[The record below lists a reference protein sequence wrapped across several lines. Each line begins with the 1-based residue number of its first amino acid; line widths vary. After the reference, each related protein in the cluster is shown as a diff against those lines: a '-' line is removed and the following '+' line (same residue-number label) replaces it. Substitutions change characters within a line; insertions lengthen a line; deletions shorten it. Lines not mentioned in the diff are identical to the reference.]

1 MVRHPLLS
9 VALMALGWFAVP
21 LATASVAQA
30 HHVNAA
36 KSSVTCFELR
46 AVFEGFEPE
55 DGEVSYT
62 IDIGSDGSVEHAANL
77 GLLDTDAD
85 THAGDIFT
93 LVVAIAVPAGVHS
106 VTFVATWPNQED
118 NNGSFTKTVGP
129 CVESPPPPPP
139 VYDCQGNVLP
149 PGTAPPTCPAPT
161 TTSPPAVPSTPT
173 TPGAGVL
180 PETVASGIARLRG
193 PSGCVKNAFPVRVV
207 GRSIASVSFRLDGK
221 LIKRFTST
229 RSTYVI
235 KVNPRTYG
243 FGRHRIIAR
252 VTFLTASGTKSR
264 RLPLTFRRCGRGT
277 IAPRFTG

>member
-1 MVRHPLLS
+1 MHKQRFLRASL
-9 VALMALGWFAVP
+9 VAVLGVLAALAVP
-21 LATASVAQA
+21 AAAQA

-36 KSSVTCFELR
+36 DSSVTCFELR
-46 AVFEGFEPE
+46 AVFEGFEPH
-55 DGEVSYT
+55 DGDVSYT
-62 IDIGSDGSVEHAANL
+62 IDVGSDGSVEHAANL
-77 GLLDTDAD
+77 GPLDTDAD
-85 THAGDIFT
+85 SHAGDKFT
-93 LVVAIAVPAGVHS
+93 LVVALAVPAGVHS
-106 VTFVATWPNQED
+106 VTFVATWPNQGD

-129 CVESPPPPPP
+129 CDGPPPPPPP

-149 PGTAPPTCPAPT
+149 PGTTPPTCPPP
-161 TTSPPAVPSTPT
+161 PPAVPSTPT

-180 PETVASGIARLRG
+180 PETVASGLARLRG
-193 PSGCVKNAFPVRVV
+193 PSGCVKRTFPVRVS

-229 RSTYVI
+229 RSTYTI
-235 KVNPRTYG
+235 KVNPRKYG

-264 RLPLTFRRCGRGT
+264 RLPLTFRRCARGT